1 MLQKM
6 FMLLKCFY
14 CPSVQKGK
22 VNHIKHFPYS
32 LIVSLQHFA
41 ALCTPSCDELSSP
54 TIDMSS
60 SNTPRLCMHCTTE
73 TSEVHPRRPRHLPLA
88 LRNKHNCDLSSSLYL
103 SAPSWSK
110 SRTISM
116 SSLFVLIV
124 YLLNNSFLMML
135 HKFLYCTIV

>member
-1 MLQKM
+1 
-6 FMLLKCFY
+6 MLLKCFY

-41 ALCTPSCDELSSP
+41 ALCTPACDELSSP

-88 LRNKHNCDLSSSLYL
+88 LRNKHNCDLSSSSQDYHLTSKTPSPLAQLSSPRWDKGQEPSCRTYL
-103 SAPSWSK
+103 FSPCRHRLTAVASQ
-110 SRTISM
+110 
-116 SSLFVLIV
+116 
-124 YLLNNSFLMML
+124 
-135 HKFLYCTIV
+135 